1 MKEVGHKIKSI
12 PKQVIRFRMPLFF
25 AVLAVVYGFII
36 WRISVLSQAPASI
49 DTGSQASSAAAPH
62 IDQATVNK
70 IEQLQDNSVSVKA
83 LFDQARQ
90 NPFNE

>member
-1 MKEVGHKIKSI
+1 MNNLKHQIQNAL
-12 PKQVIRFRMPLFF
+12 KQIIRFRMPLFF
-25 AVLAVVYGFII
+25 ALLAMVYGFIA
-36 WRISVLSQAPASI
+36 WRVSELSNVPPQSNTTSQTVPAS
-49 DTGSQASSAAAPH
+49 PH

-70 IEQLQDNSVSVKA
+70 IEQLQDNSVNVKA